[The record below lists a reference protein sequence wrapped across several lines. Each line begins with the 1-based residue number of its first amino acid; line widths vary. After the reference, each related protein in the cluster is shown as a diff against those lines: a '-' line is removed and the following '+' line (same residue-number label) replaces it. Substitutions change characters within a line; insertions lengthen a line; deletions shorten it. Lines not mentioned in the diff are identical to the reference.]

1 MFGHPAARGTQEVQ
15 GVCAI
20 SSGALCTP
28 RQVCWLFFF
37 PFPCLSP
44 HLLRVKTSDSCWLII
59 IQEHWPIIDQ
69 DHLHSPLG
77 VCLLPQD
84 QKKKKK
90 KGLFLVAKAGVA
102 CWSTWLTKQAIFSA
116 VETPPGGGQSGPCWM
131 LYSLGCML
139 YVHALPN
146 QFRSVLTPGW
156 FVGNI
161 LLHWIV

>member
-1 MFGHPAARGTQEVQ
+1 MFGHPAARGTQKVQ

-20 SSGALCTP
+20 SS
-28 RQVCWLFFF
+28 
-37 PFPCLSP
+37 SP
-44 HLLRVKTSDSCWLII
+44 PLLRIKTSDSCWLVI
-59 IQEHWPIIDQ
+59 IQEHCHIIDQ

-77 VCLLPQD
+77 VCLLPQH
-84 QKKKKK
+84 QKKK

-116 VETPPGGGQSGPCWM
+116 VETPPGGGQSGLCWM
-131 LYSLGCML
+131 LYSLGYML

>member
-90 KGLFLVAKAGVA
+90 KRTLSGCKGWCSLLKHLTYQTGNFLSSRDSSWWRSVWALLDV
-102 CWSTWLTKQAIFSA
+102 
-116 VETPPGGGQSGPCWM
+116 VQSG
-131 LYSLGCML
+131 
-139 YVHALPN
+139 
-146 QFRSVLTPGW
+146 
-156 FVGNI
+156 
-161 LLHWIV
+161 LHVVRTCSS